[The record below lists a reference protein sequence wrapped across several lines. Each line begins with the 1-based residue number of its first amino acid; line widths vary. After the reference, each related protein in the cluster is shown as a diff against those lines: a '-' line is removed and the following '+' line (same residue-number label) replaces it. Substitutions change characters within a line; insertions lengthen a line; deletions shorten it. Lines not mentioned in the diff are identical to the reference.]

1 MNGSYAICRLDAA
14 DPIPAWA
21 TNGRFFSITRTSA
34 ELSIVCEANAA
45 PTGVPCER
53 GWRVLVVHGPLDF
66 ALTGIVANLSAVLAA
81 ASISVF
87 IVSTYDTDYLLV
99 RENDLD
105 RAVVAFRE
113 AGHQIL
119 LAAATA

>member
-14 DPIPAWA
+14 DPLPAWA
-21 TNGRFFSITRTSA
+21 THGRFFSITRTSA
-34 ELSIVCEANAA
+34 ELSIVCDTAAA
-45 PTGVPCER
+45 PAGVSCER
-53 GWRVLVVHGPLDF
+53 GWRALVVHGPLDF
-66 ALTGIVANLSAVLAA
+66 ALTGIVAGLSAVLAT

-113 AGHQIL
+113 AGHQVL
-119 LAAATA
+119 VADATA